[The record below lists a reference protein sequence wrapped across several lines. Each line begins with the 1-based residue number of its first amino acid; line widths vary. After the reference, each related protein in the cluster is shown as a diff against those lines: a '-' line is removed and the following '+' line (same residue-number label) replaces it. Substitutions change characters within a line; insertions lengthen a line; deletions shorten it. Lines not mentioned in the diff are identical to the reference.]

1 MGMDPNSFNYDPT
14 ANVNAVSAT
23 DLSNPCIPIVYGCT
37 DSTSVNYDL
46 NANVDNGSC
55 IAAVVGCTDVSAYNY
70 DPNANVS
77 DSSACL
83 YDAGCIGGPGIHIG

>member
-1 MGMDPNSFNYDPT
+1 MDPNSFNYDPN

-37 DSTSVNYDL
+37 DSTAVNYDP

-55 IAAVVGCTDVSAYNY
+55 IASVVGCTDVSAYNY
-70 DPNANVS
+70 DPQQTYLIQRLVYMMR
-77 DSSACL
+77 DVL
-83 YDAGCIGGPGIHIG
+83 VG